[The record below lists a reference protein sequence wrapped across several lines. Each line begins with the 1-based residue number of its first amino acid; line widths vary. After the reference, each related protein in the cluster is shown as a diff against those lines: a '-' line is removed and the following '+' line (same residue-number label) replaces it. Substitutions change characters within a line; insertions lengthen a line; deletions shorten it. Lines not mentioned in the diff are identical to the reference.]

1 MILDLHGAP
10 GSQNGYD
17 NSGQRM
23 GYPGWADDAGNVNR
37 TLDAIGYFT
46 HEFGGEEYA
55 NVVTMI
61 QLMNEVGHV
70 YSYFYCSARAQVL
83 ES

>member
-70 YSYFYCSARAQVL
+70 YSYFYCPARAQVL